1 MSIGEPRF
9 INYVPGT
16 SKDERYHRVALAV
29 VTILLR
35 RRPQEVTVSA
45 VARRAKV
52 SRPWIYKYFGRET
65 DSLLGF
71 TVKYFGE
78 AFNELDEEPFAHD
91 SIDQWR
97 QYLVERTNKAL
108 DDVESAPWLMLLY
121 FRYRHDAGP
130 IGVAMREIEQLHLDR
145 FLASVPAELR
155 RRRGN
160 RRLERFAR
168 AFSATRNGV
177 YFRWVDSGERSAWNR
192 AELIDEI
199 MRPVDAFVAWGST

>member
-9 INYVPGT
+9 INYVQGS

-29 VTILLR
+29 VAILLH

-45 VARRAKV
+45 VARSAKV
-52 SRPWIYKYFGRET
+52 SRPWIYKYFGQET
-65 DSLLGF
+65 DSLIAF

-78 AFNELDEEPFAHD
+78 AFNELDEAPIAHD
-91 SIDQWR
+91 TIEDWR

-121 FRYRHDAGP
+121 FRYRHDGGA
-130 IGVAMREIEQLHLDR
+130 IGLAMREIEQLHLDR
-145 FLASVPAELR
+145 FVASVPPELK
-155 RRRGN
+155 RRRGV
-160 RRLERFAR
+160 RRLTRFAH

-177 YFRWVDSGERSAWNR
+177 YFRWVDPDERGAWNR
-192 AELIDEI
+192 EELIEEL
-199 MRPVDAFVAWGST
+199 MRPVDAFVAWGGK